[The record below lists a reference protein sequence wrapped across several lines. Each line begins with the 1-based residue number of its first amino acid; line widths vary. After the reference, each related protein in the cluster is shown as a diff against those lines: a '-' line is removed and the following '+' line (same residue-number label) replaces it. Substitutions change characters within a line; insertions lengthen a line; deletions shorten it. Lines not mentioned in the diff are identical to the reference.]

1 MSLTASSS
9 PSPFVAG
16 IEPIIA
22 TDDEIRDALAAA
34 EIPPLLPA
42 LAYLTGDLGLLRAH
56 LRPDPMLLA
65 MPQGGLDEV
74 QQAEVRELALRTL
87 VAYRDAGCRP
97 AESPDAEDL
106 LRILEFAVGGTEMSS
121 YLPLLEEELA
131 YRGEDRRRPAWDKAE
146 LAPDLPFHVV
156 IIGAGMSGIL
166 SAHRLDQAGVDYIV
180 LDKNDDV
187 GGTWHESVY
196 PGCRVDNP
204 NHNYSFSFA
213 QRHDWPFHY
222 STQDVLQEY
231 FRDCAD
237 AFDIRRK
244 IRFGASVRSATWDES
259 DAMWSVVYATA
270 DGAEHTV
277 RANAVISAV
286 GQLNRP
292 AWPSIDGISSFAG
305 EYFHSAEWR
314 HDLDLSGKR
323 VAVIGTG
330 CSALQFIPHVAEVA
344 SSVVVLQRTP
354 PWVAPTPDYHDAVS
368 PGLTWL
374 FGHVPTYSELNRFLI
389 FWRMGDAVLD
399 GVRVD
404 PDWESDGSSVS
415 AISEFTRTMIVAY
428 YEEQF
433 AGRPDL
439 LAKVVP
445 DYPVGAKRIVRDNGI
460 WATTLKRD
468 NVVLDTAPIGHIDA
482 GGIAMADGSHI
493 DADVIIYGTGYQA
506 SNFLAPMRITGR
518 GGADLHERWDG
529 DARAYLGVTIPEFPN
544 LFCLYGPN
552 TNIVVN
558 GSIIYFSECGSRLV
572 LGLIK
577 LLVAGEHRALEVK
590 RAVHDEFNELVDAEN
605 RRMAWGWSTVNSWY
619 KNSHGRVAQN
629 WPFTLLDYWERTR
642 EPNRDDYVFSS

>member
-16 IEPIIA
+16 MEPITA
-22 TDDEIRDALAAA
+22 SDDEIRDALQSA

-42 LAYLTGDLGLLRAH
+42 LAYLTGEMALLRSH
-56 LRPDPMLLA
+56 LRPDPMLLS
-65 MPQGGLDEV
+65 MPQGGLTED
-74 QQAEVRELALRTL
+74 QQAEIRELALRTL
-87 VAYRDAGCRP
+87 TAYRDGGCRP
-97 AESPDAEDL
+97 ASPPDADDL

-131 YRGEDRRRPAWDKAE
+131 YRGEDRRRPAWHKAE
-146 LAPDLPFHVV
+146 LAPDLPFQVV

-231 FRDCAD
+231 FRECAD
-237 AFDIRRK
+237 ALDVRRK

-259 DAMWSVVYATA
+259 DAMWSVVYATS

-277 RANAVISAV
+277 RANVVISAV

-292 AWPSIDGISSFAG
+292 AWPDIDGVSGFAG
-305 EYFHSAEWR
+305 DYFHSAAWR
-314 HDLDLSGKR
+314 HDIDLTGKR

-354 PWVAPTPDYHDAVS
+354 PWLAPTPDYHDAVS

-389 FWRMGDAVLD
+389 FWRMGDAVLE

-404 PDWESDGSSVS
+404 PEWKSGGSSVS
-415 AISEFTRTMIVAY
+415 AMSELTRTMIVAY
-428 YEEQF
+428 YEQQF
-433 AGRPDL
+433 GDRPDL
-439 LAKVVP
+439 LAQVVP

-468 NVVLDTAPIGHIDA
+468 NVDLVSDPIAHVDA

-506 SNFLAPMRITGR
+506 SNFLAPMQITGR

-572 LGLIK
+572 LGLIE
-577 LLVAGEHRALEVK
+577 LLMAGTHRALEVK
-590 RAVHDEFNELVDAEN
+590 SSVHDEFNELIDAEN

-642 EPNRDDYVFSS
+642 EPNPDDYVFSS